1 MGVRYP
7 DTGRDRKGEGE
18 TQEQRAGETGG
29 WGRESKRVPRALA
42 EVGVGG
48 LLALRLLLYSL
59 ECVGV
64 PSAGHPCPLGPA
76 WPGTF

>member
-29 WGRESKRVPRALA
+29 WGRESKRVPRAL
-42 EVGVGG
+42 GKG
-48 LLALRLLLYSL
+48 
-59 ECVGV
+59 
-64 PSAGHPCPLGPA
+64 AGSKGDLQRKRH
-76 WPGTF
+76 